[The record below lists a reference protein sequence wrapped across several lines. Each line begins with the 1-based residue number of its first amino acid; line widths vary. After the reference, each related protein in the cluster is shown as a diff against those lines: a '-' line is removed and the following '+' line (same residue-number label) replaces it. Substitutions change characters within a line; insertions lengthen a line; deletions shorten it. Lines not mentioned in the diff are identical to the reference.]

1 MINLTAKTSKKKCNY
16 YKEEDAD
23 RREEIKKIK
32 NAINKQIN
40 NYLFI
45 NEWMNKVPCPQV
57 TGQAHKWFNF

>member
-45 NEWMNKVPCPQV
+45 NE
-57 TGQAHKWFNF
+57 